1 MPDTAANGGG
11 TSTDTQNNGG
21 GSRSGPTDEGRGV
34 ARRLLQ
40 KFRGKAEDALAQLA
54 DENRAL
60 RDDRRDLTAKLKGFE
75 GTDVLVLRGD
85 DLKRYTE
92 LKTIVG
98 DKKPDDVKKE
108 LDELG
113 TLRTKVQAGERRTSA
128 AAAVRDHIKDWKN
141 PDAFAEMVIDKG
153 LEVSLVDS
161 QDKDGKAIKVPH
173 VKPANDPKATA
184 VSAVDWV
191 KNNASYMLPALTAG
205 ATSSTQQTGTQQTTQ
220 RGGTQFVEQG
230 QTGSTAAAGGE
241 QKTNAAAIPG
251 RRPYVLPSQR
261 NAAAGGDKK

>member
-1 MPDTAANGGG
+1 MPDPVANGGG
-11 TSTDTQNNGG
+11 TSTDTTQNG

-60 RDDRRDLTAKLKGFE
+60 RDDRRELTTKLKGFE

-85 DLKRYTE
+85 DLKRHNE
-92 LKTIVG
+92 LKAIVG
-98 DKKPDDVKKE
+98 DKKPADVKTE

-113 TLRTKVQAGERRTSA
+113 TLRTKVQTSERRTSA

-141 PDAFAEMVIDKG
+141 PDAFAEMVVDKG
-153 LEVSLVDS
+153 LEVSLVDAT
-161 QDKDGKAIKVPH
+161 DKDGKAIKIPH

-191 KNNASYMLPALTAG
+191 KNNASYMLPALAAS
-205 ATSSTQQTGTQQTTQ
+205 ATTSTQSTGQTTTQQRT
-220 RGGTQFVEQG
+220 GTQFVEQG
-230 QTGSTAAAGGE
+230 QTGNTGVSEGKTAAA
-241 QKTNAAAIPG
+241 AVPG
-251 RRPYVLPSQR
+251 RRAYVLPSQR
-261 NAAAGGDKK
+261 NAAATDKK

>member
-1 MPDTAANGGG
+1 MPDTAANTGG
-11 TSTDTQNNGG
+11 TSTESQQTGG

-60 RDDRRDLTAKLKGFE
+60 RDDRRDLTTKLKGFE
-75 GTDVLVLRGD
+75 GSDVLVLRGD

-98 DKKPDDVKKE
+98 DKKPADVKTE

-113 TLRTKVQAGERRTSA
+113 TLRTKVQSGERRTSA

-153 LEVSLVDS
+153 LEVSLVDAT
-161 QDKDGKAIKVPH
+161 DKDGKAIKIPH
-173 VKPANDPKATA
+173 VKPANDPKAVA

-191 KNNASYMLPALTAG
+191 KNNASYMLPALAAG
-205 ATSSTQQTGTQQTTQ
+205 AASSTTQSTGTQTQ
-220 RGGTQFVEQG
+220 QRTGTGTQFVEQG
-230 QTGSTAAAGGE
+230 QTGNTGGSEGKTAAA
-241 QKTNAAAIPG
+241 AVPG
-251 RRPYVLPSQR
+251 RRAYVLPSQR